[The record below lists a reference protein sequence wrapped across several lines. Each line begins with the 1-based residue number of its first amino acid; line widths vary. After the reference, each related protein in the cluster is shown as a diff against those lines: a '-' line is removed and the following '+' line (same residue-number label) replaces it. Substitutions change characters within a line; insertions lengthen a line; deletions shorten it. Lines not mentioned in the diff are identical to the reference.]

1 MINLD
6 KGFVLDKHTKQKILT
21 ALSKIQIDVKGKL
34 KFNKDGEA
42 TIRLVGHIIEL
53 PLGDI
58 NYRLLLEAVV
68 NARKEFDFSEWNS
81 FDGHNSV
88 YRVQI
93 HDDDNNPVQ
102 LTPEFYE
109 QITDVLHANTIVF

>member
-6 KGFVLDKHTKQKILT
+6 KRFVLDKNTKQKILT
-21 ALSKIQIDVKGKL
+21 ALSKVQIDVKGKL
-34 KFNKDGEA
+34 KFNKNGEA

-53 PLGDI
+53 PLGDV

-68 NARKEFDFSEWNS
+68 NARREFDFNEWNS

-93 HDDDNNPVQ
+93 LNNDNNPVE

-109 QITDVLHANTIVF
+109 DITEILHANTIVF

>member
-6 KGFVLDKHTKQKILT
+6 KRFVLDKNTKQKILT
-21 ALSKIQIDVKGKL
+21 ALAKVKIDVKGEL
-34 KFNKDGEA
+34 KFNKSGEA
-42 TIRLVGHIIEL
+42 TVRLVGRIIEL
-53 PLGDI
+53 PLGDA

-68 NARKEFDFSEWNS
+68 NARKEFDFNEWNT

-93 HDDDNNPVQ
+93 HDNDNNPVK

-109 QITDVLHANTIVF
+109 NITEVLHTNTIVF

>member
-6 KGFVLDKHTKQKILT
+6 KPFVLDKNTKQKILT
-21 ALSKIQIDVKGKL
+21 ALSKVQIDVKGEL
-34 KFNKDGEA
+34 KFNKNGEA
-42 TIRLVGHIIEL
+42 TMRLVGHIIEL
-53 PLGDI
+53 PLGDV

-68 NARKEFDFSEWNS
+68 NARKKFDFNKWNS
-81 FDGHNSV
+81 FDCHNSA

-93 HDDDNNPVQ
+93 HDNDNNPVH

-109 QITDVLHANTIVF
+109 DITEILYTNTIVY